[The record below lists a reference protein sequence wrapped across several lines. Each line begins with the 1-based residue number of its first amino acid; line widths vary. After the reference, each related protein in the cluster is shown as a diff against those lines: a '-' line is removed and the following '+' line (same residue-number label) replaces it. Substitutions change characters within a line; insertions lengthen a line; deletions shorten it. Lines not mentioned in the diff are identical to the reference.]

1 MGDKSPKSMRR
12 DRKQKDAAKEQSKK
26 QKGARQQ
33 AHSPVPT
40 RDKR

>member
-12 DRKQKDAAKEQSKK
+12 DRKQKDAAKNVAKK
-26 QKGARQQ
+26 KKEARQQ
-33 AHSPVPT
+33 AHSQVPS